1 LTEIDFHR
9 WAVWS
14 QLIIAA
20 ITFVSVIFVVA
31 PYGRYERAG
40 WGWRVQKKHG
50 WILMEFPAVALF
62 FVLFFIG
69 EKRLE
74 LIPLLFLGIWQIY
87 YVHRAFIFP
96 YRMRFSSCMIP
107 LVVPLLGIAFNTLN
121 AYINAR
127 WLTHFG
133 DYGPEWLYDPRF
145 LLGSALFVAG
155 WLGNLDS
162 DNKLR
167 SLRQSGD
174 TSYKIPKG
182 GLYRWIS
189 APNYG
194 CEILMWVGWA
204 IATWSTAGLAFAL
217 YSIANLAPRALSHHS
232 WYRKSFD
239 EYPTERKALIPYIL

>member
-1 LTEIDFHR
+1 MTEIDFHR

-14 QLIIAA
+14 QFIIAA

-40 WGWRVQKKHG
+40 WGWRVQKKNG

-155 WLGNLDS
+155 WLGNLES

-167 SLRQSGD
+167 SLRQPGD

>member
-1 LTEIDFHR
+1 
-9 WAVWS
+9 
-14 QLIIAA
+14 
-20 ITFVSVIFVVA
+20 
-31 PYGRYERAG
+31 
-40 WGWRVQKKHG
+40 
-50 WILMEFPAVALF
+50 MEFPAVALF
-62 FVLFFIG
+62 LVLFFIG

-74 LIPLLFLGIWQIY
+74 LIPLVFLGIWQIH

-96 YRMRFSSCMIP
+96 YRMRFSSRMIP

-167 SLRQSGD
+167 SLRQSGG

>member
-1 LTEIDFHR
+1 MTEIDFHR

-20 ITFVSVIFVVA
+20 ITFISVFFVVA

-40 WGWRVQKKHG
+40 WGWRIQKKHG

-62 FVLFFIG
+62 LALFFIG

-74 LIPLLFLGIWQIY
+74 LIPLVFLGIWQIH
-87 YVHRAFIFP
+87 YVNRAFIFP
-96 YRMRFSSCMIP
+96 YRMRFSWRMIP

-145 LLGSALFVAG
+145 LIGLALFVAG

-182 GLYRWIS
+182 GLYRWVS

-194 CEILMWVGWA
+194 CEILMWIGWA

-217 YSIANLAPRALSHHS
+217 YSTANLAPRALSHHS
-232 WYRKSFD
+232 WYHKSFD

>member
-1 LTEIDFHR
+1 MTELDFHR

-20 ITFVSVIFVVA
+20 ITFLTVIFVAA
-31 PYGRYERAG
+31 PYGRYERSG
-40 WGWRVQKKHG
+40 WGWRVEKKRG
-50 WILMEFPAVALF
+50 WILMEFPAVAVFLALF
-62 FVLFFIG
+62 LIG

-74 LIPLLFLGIWQIY
+74 LIPLVFLGIWQIHY
-87 YVHRAFIFP
+87 IHRAFIFP
-96 YRMRFSSCMIP
+96 HRMRFSSRTIP
-107 LVVPLLGIAFNTLN
+107 LLVPVLGIAFNTLN

-133 DYGPEWLYDPRF
+133 DYESEWLYDPRF
-145 LLGSALFVAG
+145 LLGLTVFVVG

-167 SLRQSGD
+167 SLRKSGD

-194 CEILMWVGWA
+194 CEILMWIGWA
-204 IATWSTAGLAFAL
+204 IATWSTPGLAFAL
-217 YSIANLAPRALSHHS
+217 YSAANLAPRALNHHS
-232 WYRKSFD
+232 WYRKNFD